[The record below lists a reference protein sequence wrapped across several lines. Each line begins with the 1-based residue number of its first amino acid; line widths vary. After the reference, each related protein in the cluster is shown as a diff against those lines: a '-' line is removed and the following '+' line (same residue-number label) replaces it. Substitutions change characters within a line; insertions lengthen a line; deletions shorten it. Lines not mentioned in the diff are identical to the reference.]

1 MCICVSICCA
11 VSHFSR
17 VDVCLCVSICVYIYT
32 HIKFHFFLQV
42 SFQVGILISLLDG
55 YYWNRL
61 REKGFPGGASGKE
74 PTCQFRRYKI

>member
-32 HIKFHFFLQV
+32 HIKFHFFFT
-42 SFQVGILISLLDG
+42 SF
-55 YYWNRL
+55 
-61 REKGFPGGASGKE
+61 FPSWYFNFL
-74 PTCQFRRYKI
+74 T